1 MWREVK
7 WQKLRTSSAE
17 PAKKAHQSKEIDY
30 YRHNKLEQKQRWWD
44 RSAMK
49 EEANWQQ
56 QNESTDE
63 FFVLHRWSLQGI
75 EGIPSRFEGKQRQI
89 GKNFFNLVGSVRLGL
104 KGKVGQF
111 VKPSSSKSDYK
122 TSSVAVPT
130 FFELWL
136 GSFYGEVSSSFWPT
150 FRCQLCEGC
159 TAVVEK
165 EEIFIAGLLR
175 VSFAV

>member
-1 MWREVK
+1 MWRKVK

-17 PAKKAHQSKEIDY
+17 PAKKAHQSKEIDC

-44 RSAMK
+44 RSAMLTDNK
-49 EEANWQQ
+49 KMRAQKNSSYYID
-56 QNESTDE
+56 ESMN
-63 FFVLHRWSLQGI
+63 RWI
-75 EGIPSRFEGKQRQI
+75 EGIPPSFERKQRQM
-89 GKNFFNLVGSVRLGL
+89 GKNFFNLAGSVHLGL

-111 VKPSSSKSDYK
+111 MKPSSSKSDYK

-130 FFELWL
+130 LFSFWL

-150 FRCQLCEGC
+150 FRCQLSEGC
-159 TAVVEK
+159 TAVVKK